1 MADKCFDHD
10 HICRVTSIVTYFF
23 CFVARNPDLDEDVEQ
38 EAEHVDEPGGVAELV
53 VWGRVQVRAGVEVKR
68 LSTWK
73 RKIFKKIY
81 NQLIS

>member
-1 MADKCFDHD
+1 MPWPWSHKAA
-10 HICRVTSIVTYFF
+10 SNVTYFF